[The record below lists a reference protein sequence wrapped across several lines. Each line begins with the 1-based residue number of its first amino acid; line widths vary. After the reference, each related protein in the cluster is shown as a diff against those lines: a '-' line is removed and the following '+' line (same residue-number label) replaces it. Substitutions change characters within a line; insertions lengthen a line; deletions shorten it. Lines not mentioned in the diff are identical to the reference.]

1 MSVKQIIDCI
11 TNFIGTYMIILVILT
26 LLFGGKLQFCSFKY
40 ETKGLI
46 PYTVNKIK
54 ENLNETKK

>member
-1 MSVKQIIDCI
+1 MNVKQIIDYI
-11 TNFIGTYMIILVILT
+11 TNFIGMYMIILVILI

-46 PYTVNKIK
+46 PYTVSKIK